1 MVYWNNQDI
10 ICALIGGAFIAV
22 STTLNLLLYGRI
34 TGLSGSFNSI
44 IKHDLNAG
52 FDYKTTFFVGLIT
65 IPALLNQIFGLSIV
79 TDNLKLVMFDS
90 NEEISHKQNIAA
102 WIIGGLLVG
111 VGTRM
116 GNGCTSGHGVCG
128 IPRLSPRSIVA
139 TLTFMATGFMMATFR
154 YNVPFMTGG

>member
-52 FDYKTTFFVGLIT
+52 FD
-65 IPALLNQIFGLSIV
+65 
-79 TDNLKLVMFDS
+79 
-90 NEEISHKQNIAA
+90 
-102 WIIGGLLVG
+102 
-111 VGTRM
+111 
-116 GNGCTSGHGVCG
+116 
-128 IPRLSPRSIVA
+128 
-139 TLTFMATGFMMATFR
+139 
-154 YNVPFMTGG
+154 